1 LKKESETMPR
11 AKKRSKLAQG
21 PDNLEAVFAIARSME
36 LLNQQAVREYRPIVE
51 GIVRSRSRDVPFIE
65 HTLDGLLDF
74 CGFDSALVLYKTLCR
89 HYWTIDPEATAG
101 YVNAYREMWDADD
114 LSDKA

>member
-1 LKKESETMPR
+1 MPR
-11 AKKRSKLAQG
+11 AKKRSKLAAG
-21 PDNLEAVFAIARSME
+21 PDDLEGIFAIARSLG

-51 GIVRSRSRDVPFIE
+51 GIVRSASRDVPFIE

-74 CGFDSALVLYKTLCR
+74 CGFEPALVLYKTLCR
-89 HYWTIDPEATAG
+89 HYWTIDPEATVG
-101 YVNAYREMWDADD
+101 YVNAYREMWDTDD